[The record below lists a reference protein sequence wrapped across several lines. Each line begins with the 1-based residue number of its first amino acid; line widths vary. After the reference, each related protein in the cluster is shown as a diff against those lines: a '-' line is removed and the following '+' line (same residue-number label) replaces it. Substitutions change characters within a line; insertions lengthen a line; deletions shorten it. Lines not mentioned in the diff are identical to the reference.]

1 MRKNTSMLKEQV
13 EIRIPSV
20 ATSGCFDFLKI
31 CSGLTGNRFGWKF
44 QKAYGAAP
52 SDSLL
57 WHLTAHRDQRLL
69 SNKLSGPKTWH
80 RHLVSCWQRFAA
92 PAPAVSQSP
101 YWGSV
106 SKFYSQH
113 RLLFWISTPQIL
125 YSLLDSSPTV
135 RCSHRYGKPW
145 MVLSQLHHCSHSA
158 CFHVCTISQQTV
170 PTLVFDVPGT
180 GKLLF
185 IQLEWKRTWNM
196 QTWNAKHER
205 RFSQTLWKEYDT
217 SKTKWCNTSWDFFFL
232 Q

>member
-1 MRKNTSMLKEQV
+1 MQCVLGITTKQRCENEKKYEYKKGTSRNQNTVCGDKLGVLIFFKYV
-13 EIRIPSV
+13 L
-20 ATSGCFDFLKI
+20 AWFHK
-31 CSGLTGNRFGWKF
+31 TGNRFGWKF

-57 WHLTAHRDQRLL
+57 WRLTAHRDQRLL

-185 IQLEWKRTWNM
+185 IQLEWKKTWNT

-205 RFSQTLWKEYDT
+205 R
-217 SKTKWCNTSWDFFFL
+217 
-232 Q
+232 